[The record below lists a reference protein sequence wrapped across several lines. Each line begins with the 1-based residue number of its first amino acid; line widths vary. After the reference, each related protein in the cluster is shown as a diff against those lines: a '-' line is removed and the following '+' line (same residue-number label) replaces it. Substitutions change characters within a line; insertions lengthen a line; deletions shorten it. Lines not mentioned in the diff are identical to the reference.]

1 MSDDGATD
9 DSSSETDGPTPAIVQ
24 ADEPTT
30 DDAAQGDEHEDG
42 RHPPEPEPTPQS
54 EALRRQQ
61 LGVGVGVSA
70 LAGVAVV
77 VAGIQQFP
85 GLPFIVYLL
94 FGMAATTLLFGLLL
108 ASLFTSGTE

>member
-1 MSDDGATD
+1 MSDEAPGDKD
-9 DSSSETDGPTPAIVQ
+9 PTPAIVRVDEST
-24 ADEPTT
+24 ADGEPAADSGTT
-30 DDAAQGDEHEDG
+30 
-42 RHPPEPEPTPQS
+42 EPDPTPQS
-54 EALRRQQ
+54 DALRRQQ

-85 GLPFIVYLL
+85 GLPLLVYLL

-108 ASLFTSGTE
+108 ASMFTSAAE